1 LWTKLLNRFPLLSAN
16 LREAPL
22 RAPGSINPG
31 QRAVYHDCN
40 IYEQRIVFISAFLLS
55 GCVDYNSRSTSVN
68 PKAVDCCVIK
78 IFYIGIWL
86 YGRLPARSMHLNF
99 NLLQLNFNFSIF
111 AFVKFHNFIFSQ
123 SDFQSGIFRSY
134 IFIFLNLILD
144 CLIHGMND
152 YTEVSKN
159 LVKYRFK
166 NNLIENNYVGNSN
179 MMNNPAKKCNKISY
193 FSTHNLSIIILIQ

>member
-1 LWTKLLNRFPLLSAN
+1 
-16 LREAPL
+16 
-22 RAPGSINPG
+22 
-31 QRAVYHDCN
+31 
-40 IYEQRIVFISAFLLS
+40 
-55 GCVDYNSRSTSVN
+55 
-68 PKAVDCCVIK
+68 
-78 IFYIGIWL
+78 
-86 YGRLPARSMHLNF
+86 MHLNF